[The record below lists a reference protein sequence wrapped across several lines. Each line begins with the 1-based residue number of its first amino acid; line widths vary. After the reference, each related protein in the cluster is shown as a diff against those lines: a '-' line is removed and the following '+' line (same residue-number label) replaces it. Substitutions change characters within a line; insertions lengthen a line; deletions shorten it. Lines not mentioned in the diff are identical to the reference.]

1 MSVPAIK
8 ALLPFSLVTALF
20 IGATV
25 SAIPARAAELVMFKA
40 PGCTWCE
47 VWEKELGGVYPK
59 TTEGKQAP
67 LRRITLSE
75 QKGMS
80 GLELPVR
87 RTPTFVLMDKGE
99 EIGRIQGYPGE
110 EFFWVM
116 LDDLLSKLKKSG
128 S

>member
-1 MSVPAIK
+1 MSVSNAK
-8 ALLPFSLVTALF
+8 NLLALPFAAALF
-20 IGATV
+20 LGAAT
-25 SAIPARAAELVMFKA
+25 STLPARAAELVMFKA

-59 TTEGKQAP
+59 TSEGKQAP
-67 LRRITLSE
+67 LRRITLSK

-116 LDDLLSKLKKSG
+116 LDDLLRKLNKSG